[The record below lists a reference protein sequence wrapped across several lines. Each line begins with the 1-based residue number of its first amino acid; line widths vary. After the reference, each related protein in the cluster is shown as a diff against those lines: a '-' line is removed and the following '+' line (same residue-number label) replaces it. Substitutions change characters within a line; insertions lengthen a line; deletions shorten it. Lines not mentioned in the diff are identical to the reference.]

1 MTTPNRIAL
10 IQTGRLGEETAAGAI
25 TPGHLLVLGSGDTVT
40 VHATEGGR
48 TERMIALEDALQGNT
63 ISDAYAS
70 GDIVTLLHALPG
82 DEVYAMIK
90 AGETIT
96 IGEQLISAGDGTL
109 KALDN
114 VSSGTT
120 VYQVVAVAVAA
131 IDLSASGAVATRT
144 AVRFL

>member
-1 MTTPNRIAL
+1 MAYRIAL
-10 IQTGRLGEETAAGAI
+10 IQNGRLGEEIAAGVI

-40 VHATEGGR
+40 VHVTEGGR
-48 TERMIALEDALQGNT
+48 AEKMWALEDALQGNT
-63 ISDAYAS
+63 VTDNYAS
-70 GDIVTLLHALPG
+70 GDPVTLLHAVPG
-82 DEVYAMIK
+82 DVVNALIK

-120 VYQVVAVAVAA
+120 VAEVVAIAVEAN
-131 IDLSASGAVATRT
+131 DLSASGAVATRS
-144 AVRFL
+144 AVRVL